1 VKSAS
6 LVSDMRSVRS
16 AAFAAALVVLVP
28 PIALTWAPAAHAQA
42 RKPVREQL
50 PLEARGHW
58 DAALALAAKKN
69 WDGARTSF
77 TAAYDLSK
85 NPRVLFNVAIAE
97 KELERYPAAID
108 ALRRELA
115 EGKGQLTPDEEK
127 DIQGFIAGLEKF
139 VGQLTIEVSERD
151 ADVYV
156 DDEKI
161 DSTKL
166 PGPFTV
172 KIGTRRVRA
181 VRSGF
186 TEAVE
191 SVTLAG
197 GGTGKV
203 TLKLNLAIRTARV
216 NVSVVGPANAI
227 VKIDGMDRGPAPYSG
242 QVPVTADPHQ
252 FTAEAPGYVTATQS
266 ALVKDGEVLNLTL
279 QLAPD
284 QEKGKLLVVAKPEG
298 ATIEIDGKFAGAT
311 KWEGPV
317 SAGTHQVVVKK
328 LGYYT
333 WTHDVEVPK
342 GGERPIS
349 ATLNEDRNTS
359 YVPWVVGTIVVGAA
373 LVVGIV
379 LLATPPDEPVQKG
392 TLSPFVLGTQSTPGF
407 RF

>member
-1 VKSAS
+1 
-6 LVSDMRSVRS
+6 MRSVRS
-16 AAFAAALVVLVP
+16 VAVVAALIVVVP
-28 PIALTWAPAAHAQA
+28 PIALAWAPVAYAQGA
-42 RKPVREQL
+42 QGKKPVREQL

-58 DAALALAAKKN
+58 DAALALAGKKN

-77 TAAYDLSK
+77 KAAYDLSK
-85 NPRVLFNVAIAE
+85 NPRVLFNVAVAE
-97 KELERYPAAID
+97 KELEHYPAAIE
-108 ALRRELA
+108 ALRHELT
-115 EGKGQLTPDEEK
+115 EGKGQLSADEEK
-127 DIQGFIAGLEKF
+127 DIQSFIAGLEKF
-139 VGQLTIEVSERD
+139 VGQLTIDVSERD
-151 ADVYV
+151 AEVFV

-161 DSTKL
+161 DASKL

-172 KIGTRRVRA
+172 RVGTRRVRA
-181 VRSGF
+181 VKSGF
-186 TEAVE
+186 AEAVE

-197 GGTGKV
+197 GGASKV
-203 TLKLNLAIRTARV
+203 TLKLNALVRTARV

-227 VKIDGMDRGPAPYSG
+227 VKIDGKEVGPAPYTG

-252 FTAEAPGYVTATQS
+252 FTAEAPGYVAATQS
-266 ALVKDGEVLNLTL
+266 ALVKDGEALNLTL

-284 QEKGKLLVVAKPEG
+284 QAKGKLLVVAKPEG

-317 SAGTHQVVVKK
+317 DARIHQVVVKK
-328 LGYYT
+328 PGFYT
-333 WTHDVEVPK
+333 WTYDVDVPK
-342 GGERPIS
+342 GDQRTVS
-349 ATLNEDRNTS
+349 ASLNEDRNTS

-392 TLSPFVLGTQSTPGF
+392 TLTPFVLGTQSTPGF